1 LVESIRNVKLELSD
15 LKQDISQNKQRE
27 NMFKLQQEEI
37 QRYNEGAE
45 KRLHDAIIRNKEMED
60 QLREEINV
68 G

>member
-1 LVESIRNVKLELSD
+1 
-15 LKQDISQNKQRE
+15 
-27 NMFKLQQEEI
+27 MFKLQQEEI